1 MLKWKVKGELI
12 LSIYYAQLQHVSLVK
27 KNGKEIRVFDIN
39 Y

>member
-27 KNGKEIRVFDIN
+27 QNGKEIRAFDIN